1 MVEYKLLGDAL
12 LEGIALLKETN
23 IENPSLDARILMC
36 HTLSCDELYLTVHRD
51 RHLTQSEQDAFF
63 SLIKRR
69 MSNEPVGYITGTK
82 EFMSLEFNVDKNVLI
97 PRPDTEILV
106 ERVMSEV
113 KSANPVIIDMCTGSG
128 AIAVSLAKY
137 IPNACVLGLDISE
150 DALKV
155 AKANSQK
162 NGADVTFEKHDV
174 LKPYSKIT
182 ADAVVSNPPYIP
194 TEDLKGLMSDVIDFE
209 PSIALDGGVDGLLFY
224 RAIIKNIG
232 SCLKDGGLLAFEVG
246 AGQADDVAY
255 LMEERF
261 SSVTLE
267 KDLAGIDRVVYGFF
281 TLGKVPR

>member
-51 RHLTQSEQDAFF
+51 RPLTESEQDGFF

-106 ERVMSEV
+106 EKVMSEV

-137 IPNACVLGLDISE
+137 IPDACVLGLDISE

-155 AKANSQK
+155 AKTNSQK

-209 PSIALDGGVDGLLFY
+209 PSIALDGGADGLLFY

-232 SCLKDGGLLAFEVG
+232 SCLKCGGLLAFEVG
-246 AGQADDVAY
+246 LGQADDVAY
-255 LMEERF
+255 LMEEKF

-281 TLGKVPR
+281 TPEKVPR

>member
-51 RHLTQSEQDAFF
+51 RHLTQSEQGGFF

-137 IPNACVLGLDISE
+137 IPNARVFGLDISE
-150 DALKV
+150 DALEV
-155 AKANSQK
+155 AKTNSQK

-224 RAIIKNIG
+224 RAIIKNID

-255 LMEERF
+255 LMEEKF

-281 TLGKVPR
+281 TPGKVPR

>member
-51 RHLTQSEQDAFF
+51 RPLTESEQDGFF

-106 ERVMSEV
+106 EKVMSEV

-155 AKANSQK
+155 AKTNSQK

-209 PSIALDGGVDGLLFY
+209 PSIALDGGADGLLFY

-232 SCLKDGGLLAFEVG
+232 SCLKCGGLLAFEVG
-246 AGQADDVAY
+246 LGQADDVAY
-255 LMEERF
+255 LMEEKF

-267 KDLAGIDRVVYGFF
+267 KDLAGLDRVVYGFF
-281 TLGKVPR
+281 TPEKVPR

>member
-36 HTLSCDELYLTVHRD
+36 RTLSCDELYLTVHRD

-106 ERVMSEV
+106 EKVMSEV

-155 AKANSQK
+155 AKTNSQK

-194 TEDLKGLMSDVIDFE
+194 TDDLNGLMRDVIDFE

-255 LMEERF
+255 LMEEKF

-281 TLGKVPR
+281 TPGKVPR

>member
-137 IPNACVLGLDISE
+137 IPNACVFGLDISE

-155 AKANSQK
+155 AKTNSQK

-182 ADAVVSNPPYIP
+182 ADAVASNPPYIP

-209 PSIALDGGVDGLLFY
+209 PSIALDGGADGLLFY
-224 RAIIKNIG
+224 RAIIKNID

-261 SSVTLE
+261 SSVTLA

-281 TLGKVPR
+281 TPGKVPR

>member
-36 HTLSCDELYLTVHRD
+36 RTLSCDELYLTVHRD
-51 RHLTQSEQDAFF
+51 RPLTESEQDGFF

-155 AKANSQK
+155 AKTNSQK

-194 TEDLKGLMSDVIDFE
+194 TDDLKGLMSDVIDFE

-232 SCLKDGGLLAFEVG
+232 SCLKCGGLLAFEVG

-281 TLGKVPR
+281 TPEKVPR

>member
-106 ERVMSEV
+106 EKVMSEV

-155 AKANSQK
+155 AKTNSQK

-194 TEDLKGLMSDVIDFE
+194 TDDLNGLMSDVIDFE

-224 RAIIKNIG
+224 RAIIKNID

-281 TLGKVPR
+281 TPEKVPR

>member
-36 HTLSCDELYLTVHRD
+36 RTLSCDELYLTVHRD

-106 ERVMSEV
+106 EKVMSEV

-155 AKANSQK
+155 AKTNSQK

-182 ADAVVSNPPYIP
+182 ADVVVSNPPYIP
-194 TEDLKGLMSDVIDFE
+194 TEDLNGLMRDVIDFE

-255 LMEERF
+255 LMEEKF
-261 SSVTLE
+261 SSVTLA

-281 TLGKVPR
+281 TPEKVPR

>member
-51 RHLTQSEQDAFF
+51 RPLTESEQDGFF

-106 ERVMSEV
+106 EKVMSEV

-155 AKANSQK
+155 AKTNSQK

-194 TEDLKGLMSDVIDFE
+194 TEDLNGLMSDVIDFE

-255 LMEERF
+255 LMEEKF

-281 TLGKVPR
+281 TPEKVPR

>member
-106 ERVMSEV
+106 EKVMSEV

-137 IPNACVLGLDISE
+137 IPNACVFGLDISE

-155 AKANSQK
+155 AKTNSQK

-194 TEDLKGLMSDVIDFE
+194 TEDLNGLMSDVIDFE

-224 RAIIKNIG
+224 RAIIKNID

-255 LMEERF
+255 LMEEKF

-281 TLGKVPR
+281 TPGKVPR

>member
-51 RHLTQSEQDAFF
+51 RPLTESEQDTFF

-137 IPNACVLGLDISE
+137 IPNACVFGLDISE

-155 AKANSQK
+155 AKTNSQK

-194 TEDLKGLMSDVIDFE
+194 TEDLNGLMSDVIDFE
-209 PSIALDGGVDGLLFY
+209 PSIALDGGADGLLFY
-224 RAIIKNIG
+224 RAIIKNID

-255 LMEERF
+255 LMEEKL
-261 SSVTLE
+261 SPVTLE

-281 TLGKVPR
+281 TPGKVPR

>member
-51 RHLTQSEQDAFF
+51 RHLTESEQDGFF

-150 DALKV
+150 DALEV
-155 AKANSQK
+155 AKTNSQK

-194 TEDLKGLMSDVIDFE
+194 TEDLNGLMSDVIDFE

-281 TLGKVPR
+281 TPEKVPR